1 MKRTF
6 LLGMFLLIA
15 AAPLQAQAGLQRAKA
30 ALPRDIA
37 RALEQTVANARKR
50 GLPTEPLVDK
60 ALEGVAKR
68 VPPSVVLNAVR
79 QKADL
84 LARADAALRP
94 FGPPTAA
101 DVTSTADVLQ
111 RGLPVDVVKK
121 VRAGRRKGEPVGL
134 SLHTV
139 ADLIDRKVPPAVA
152 LDVIDSWRQRGA
164 HNDQLR
170 ELPAEVEKLIRM
182 GVSPSAAG
190 RSVAEAAR
198 QGRSPAP
205 PGKPS
210 DRPISRR
217 EQRDRGGAP
226 VTPPVKNRE
235 RRN

>member
-1 MKRTF
+1 MKTITLLGLLF
-6 LLGMFLLIA
+6 LLA
-15 AAPLQAQAGLQRAKA
+15 TAPVQAQTGLQRAKA
-30 ALPRDIA
+30 ALPRDAA
-37 RALEQTVANARKR
+37 RAFEQTVVGARKR

-68 VPPSVVLNAVR
+68 VPPSVILAAVR

-111 RGLPVDVVKK
+111 RGLSVDLIRK
-121 VRAGRRKGEPVGL
+121 VRAGRGKGEPIGL

-139 ADLIDRKVPPAVA
+139 ADLIERKVPASVA
-152 LDVIDSWRQRGA
+152 LEVIHSWRERGG
-164 HNDQLR
+164 QSERLR

-198 QGRSPAP
+198 QGRPP
-205 PGKPS
+205 TRPGKPGN
-210 DRPISRR
+210 PPTSRR
-217 EQRDRGGAP
+217 EQRGGSPAE
-226 VTPPVKNRE
+226 PPVRNRP
-235 RRN
+235 RN

>member
-1 MKRTF
+1 MKRIT
-6 LLGMFLLIA
+6 LLGMLLVFA
-15 AAPLQAQAGLQRAKA
+15 TAPLQAQTSLQRAKA
-30 ALPRDIA
+30 ALPRDAA
-37 RALEQTVANARKR
+37 RALEQTVVNARKR

-68 VPPSVVLNAVR
+68 MPPATIVNAVR
-79 QKADL
+79 QKVDL

-94 FGPPTAA
+94 YGPPTAA

-139 ADLIDRKVPPAVA
+139 ADLMDRRVPAPVAVE
-152 LDVIDSWRQRGA
+152 VINSWRQRGGQ
-164 HNDQLR
+164 NERLR

-182 GVSPSAAG
+182 GASPSAAG

-198 QGRSPAP
+198 EGRPP
-205 PGKPS
+205 TRPGKPG
-210 DRPISRR
+210 DRPTSRR
-217 EQRDRGGAP
+217 DQRDRGGGTDGAP
-226 VTPPVKNRE
+226 VRNR
-235 RRN
+235 RRPD

>member
-1 MKRTF
+1 MKTITLLGLLF
-6 LLGMFLLIA
+6 LLA
-15 AAPLQAQAGLQRAKA
+15 TAPVQAQTGLQRAKA
-30 ALPRDIA
+30 ALPRDAA
-37 RALEQTVANARKR
+37 RAFEQTVVGARKR

-68 VPPSVVLNAVR
+68 VPPSVIVAAVR

-111 RGLPVDVVKK
+111 RGLSVDLIRK
-121 VRAGRRKGEPVGL
+121 VRAGRGKGEPIGL

-139 ADLIDRKVPPAVA
+139 ADLIERKVPASVA
-152 LDVIDSWRQRGA
+152 LEVIHSWRERGG
-164 HNDQLR
+164 QSERLR

-198 QGRSPAP
+198 QGRPPTP
-205 PGKPS
+205 PGKPGN
-210 DRPISRR
+210 PPTSRR
-217 EQRDRGGAP
+217 EQRGGSPAE
-226 VTPPVKNRE
+226 PPVRNRP
-235 RRN
+235 RN